1 VKTALDEQLHPDGYE
16 VTFTSGEVAEHTV
29 PHAHVSVIPR
39 FREPIAERQPPL
51 ATGGEHDPLSQHL
64 WPLFSTAT
72 EIAIVAAF
80 VTETG
85 LELLEEWVTRALRA
99 GAQLRIVTGDY
110 LAFNQVDALRLLLV
124 WSQRDAHARDKTPEL
139 PHRGQL
145 RVRVVETAQPD
156 GTERAFHPK
165 CWLFE
170 SPSFGVAFVGS
181 SNLSCSVLQT
191 GIEWNLRVEQAID
204 PIAYSR
210 VRVRPQRWRGGGK
223 DKGPVRP
230 SYCPFFGAPSA
241 TTATATSL
249 TRGPL
254 LPLCR
259 RSLRSW

>member
-1 VKTALDEQLHPDGYE
+1 
-16 VTFTSGEVAEHTV
+16 
-29 PHAHVSVIPR
+29 
-39 FREPIAERQPPL
+39 
-51 ATGGEHDPLSQHL
+51 
-64 WPLFSTAT
+64 
-72 EIAIVAAF
+72 
-80 VTETG
+80 
-85 LELLEEWVTRALRA
+85 
-99 GAQLRIVTGDY
+99 VTGDY

-124 WSQRDAHARDKTPEL
+124 WSQREGHARDAAPEL

-145 RVRVVETAQPD
+145 RVHVVETAQSD

-181 SNLSCSVLQT
+181 SNLSRSALQT
-191 GIEWNLRVEQAID
+191 GIERNLRVERAID
-204 PIAYSR
+204 PTACSR
-210 VRVRPQRWRGGGK
+210 VRVRPQRWRGDGK
-223 DKGPVRP
+223 DKGAVPP

-249 TRGPL
+249 KRGPL